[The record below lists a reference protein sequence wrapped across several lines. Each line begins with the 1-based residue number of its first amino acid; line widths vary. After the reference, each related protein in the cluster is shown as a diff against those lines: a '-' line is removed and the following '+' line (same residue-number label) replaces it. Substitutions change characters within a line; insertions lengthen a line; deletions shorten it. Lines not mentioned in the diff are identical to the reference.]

1 MHSSRNIRAPSS
13 SSSEDICW
21 ERKRT
26 RGGYEPNQKEKNDS
40 SDSDV
45 VHFGS
50 GRRKKSRPTRR
61 EHIAQD
67 VSTYYK
73 IKEWPVIGALAGNKE
88 DPKGNKS
95 KGKDKDEP
103 PVYPEDKP
111 KEHVHNDYDEN
122 VEFSDHV
129 IIYIIIG
136 YLTGISLVLCWYV
149 MNYETAGR
157 DLNLRW
163 FLFVL
168 LVLLILMLCYSHT
181 TRCIGALMLLH
192 LSGYRGRL
200 LFIAWAFYLALIG
213 PVMNIIRNIDIMI
226 HSLACGQGLLLHA
239 LTPMHQI
246 MGEPVYIV
254 EQSVYNCLSQVRKLM
269 EHLDDVLL
277 RLESPIVELYSN
289 YKSCGDWLRH
299 QQNFFDNQMGT
310 PYDRCMGAGSI
321 SVQECHTKL
330 NGDKSACDIEKR
342 FDWFCANLKD
352 LGSFFDPYMHQHQE
366 IAEQMFTRPLEA
378 FDKIR
383 SIFEVSITFDHVQKS
398 ADDNNKSISD
408 IELQIGNQFDLEM
421 KKFILSFIWLGV
433 VIFVV
438 LIVVFL
444 AALYFRI
451 NYLDCEN
458 YRNIY
463 LTKEFYDYN
472 SQEYTKLGY
481 SALPMRPT
489 ERYKYCKIF
498 DRRYLPVEVKCLK
511 NSLMFMLIT
520 GLQIFIICI
529 VDISLFWMLAIMS
542 YHSHQTAEPQPPQYT
557 KIQVEGGGM
566 IGFIL
571 RGLVKAFEPL
581 SKNLF
586 ADIQHCLPLPG
597 PPKYLR
603 YWEIMMIYLLT
614 WLFLIFEPYF
624 LRARHLIMSRFYP
637 DNARKRGEYLHGRL
651 LLEREI
657 FILESRRKVRA
668 VNTFDPDKRSFQ
680 TGHYFKTALYWI
692 TCGRFGARHSET
704 CIICHS
710 SLTSTEA
717 VKCETQNCRG
727 VFCQTCFIESNCH
740 CILCNPPTVYGDYT
754 SYSEIEDSS
763 DDPECSFTYRPHNI
777 SCARPPTAQPKKMS
791 DEISDKY
798 Y

>member
-1 MHSSRNIRAPSS
+1 MHSSRNIRTPSS

-21 ERKRT
+21 ERKRI
-26 RGGYEPNQKEKNDS
+26 RGGNEPNQKERNDS
-40 SDSDV
+40 SDSDL

-73 IKEWPVIGALAGNKE
+73 IKEWPVIGALAGDKE
-88 DPKGNKS
+88 NSKKNKS

-111 KEHVHNDYDEN
+111 KEHVHDDYDEN

-254 EQSVYNCLSQVRKLM
+254 EQSVYNCLSQVRKIM
-269 EHLDDVLL
+269 EHLDDVLQ

-330 NGDKSACDIEKR
+330 KGDKSACDIEKR

-398 ADDNNKSISD
+398 ADDDNKSISD
-408 IELQIGNQFDLEM
+408 IELQIGNQFDVEM

-542 YHSHQTAEPQPPQYT
+542 YHSHQTAEPQ
-557 KIQVEGGGM
+557 
-566 IGFIL
+566 L
-571 RGLVKAFEPL
+571 
-581 SKNLF
+581 
-586 ADIQHCLPLPG
+586 
-597 PPKYLR
+597 
-603 YWEIMMIYLLT
+603 
-614 WLFLIFEPYF
+614 
-624 LRARHLIMSRFYP
+624 MSRFYP

-668 VNTFDPDKRSFQ
+668 VNTFDSDKRSFR
-680 TGHYFKTALYWI
+680 TVHYLKTALYWI

-777 SCARPPTAQPKKMS
+777 SCARPPTVKPTKMS
-791 DEISDKY
+791 DEISEKY